1 MKNYIGVKEIKARPM
16 NRLDYNGYRG
26 WELPSDEN
34 GEDEGYLVEYING
47 TGKNHQNHDGYVS
60 WSPKNVFEE
69 AYRETDG
76 LPFGFAIEAL
86 KKGRKVTR
94 LGWNGNGMFL
104 YYVPAARYKS
114 VTDVAISIGETV
126 QYRGY
131 LALKTVQGDIAM
143 WSPSGSDA
151 LADDW
156 VILED

>member
-47 TGKNHQNHDGYVS
+47 SGKNHQNHDGYVS

-94 LGWNGNGMFL
+94 LGWNGNGMLL